1 MPVISARRVTGLV
14 YGPVNESRLR
24 VAMTFEQ
31 CWHRVPGGTATA
43 AIDLARELHRDP
55 ELDVV
60 GVAAWHRTLPSAPF
74 RPPTPVQRLPLP
86 RHALYEAW
94 HVFRRPRV
102 ERATGPVHV
111 IHATGLA
118 MPPRSA
124 PIVLTVHDLTF
135 LRHPE
140 HFSRAGR
147 RFFRQSMALAR
158 READLIL
165 CSSLATLEDCRAA
178 GFEPKRLRHVPLGV
192 ESVRAEA
199 TDVERVRRAY
209 SLERP
214 YVLWAGT
221 IEPRKNLKG
230 LIDAFGRLDN
240 GVELVLV
247 GPRGWKE
254 DPLRLVDAL
263 PEHKRRRVRVLGY
276 VPRTDLRPLYAGASV
291 FCFPSLLEG
300 FGFPVVEAMAQGTPV
315 VTSRG
320 TSTAEVS
327 GNAGLLVEPL
337 DSAEIAAALQ
347 RLLTDQALA
356 ERLRRA
362 GPARAA
368 EYTWERTAR
377 LVKEAYRELAT

>member
-1 MPVISARRVTGLV
+1 M
-14 YGPVNESRLR
+14 
-24 VAMTFEQ
+24 
-31 CWHRVPGGTATA
+31 
-43 AIDLARELHRDP
+43 
-55 ELDVV
+55 
-60 GVAAWHRTLPSAPF
+60 
-74 RPPTPVQRLPLP
+74 
-86 RHALYEAW
+86 
-94 HVFRRPRV
+94 
-102 ERATGPVHV
+102 
-111 IHATGLA
+111 
-118 MPPRSA
+118 
-124 PIVLTVHDLTF
+124 
-135 LRHPE
+135 
-140 HFSRAGR
+140 
-147 RFFRQSMALAR
+147 
-158 READLIL
+158 
-165 CSSLATLEDCRAA
+165 
-178 GFEPKRLRHVPLGV
+178 
-192 ESVRAEA
+192 
-199 TDVERVRRAY
+199 
-209 SLERP
+209 
-214 YVLWAGT
+214 
-221 IEPRKNLKG
+221 EPRKNLKG

-263 PEHKRRRVRVLGY
+263 PEHKRRRVRVLGF

-291 FCFPSLLEG
+291 FCFPSLFEG

>member
-14 YGPVNESRLR
+14 YGPVSERRLR

-31 CWHRVPGGTATA
+31 CWHRVPGGTARA

-86 RHALYEAW
+86 QLALYEAW

-102 ERATGPVHV
+102 ERATGRVHV

-135 LRHPE
+135 LHHPE
-140 HFSRAGR
+140 HFSPAGR

-178 GFEPKRLRHVPLGV
+178 GFEPERLRHVPLGV
-192 ESVRAEA
+192 ETLRADAAE
-199 TDVERVRRAY
+199 VERVRRSYA
-209 SLERP
+209 LERP

-221 IEPRKNLKG
+221 MEPRKNLKG
-230 LIDAFGRLDN
+230 LIDAFGRLDAD
-240 GVELVLV
+240 VELVLV

-254 DPLRLVDAL
+254 NPARLFGAL
-263 PEHKRRRVRVLGY
+263 PGNKRQRVRVLGF
-276 VPRTDLRPLYAGASV
+276 VPSADLGPLYAGASV

-300 FGFPVVEAMAQGTPV
+300 FGLPVVEAMAQGTPV

-327 GNAGLLVEPL
+327 GNAALLVDPR
-337 DSAEIAAALQ
+337 DAAEIAGAL
-347 RLLTDQALA
+347 RRVLADDALA

-362 GPARAA
+362 GSARAA

-377 LVKEAYRELAT
+377 LVKEAYRELAP